1 MEKLKNKIG
10 IDKISLTG
18 FTVKNLNLVNYDLEK
33 KTKTTRQRVIKDK
46 YERYQLIKYRTEEQS
61 YYKLIFYPSR
71 ILWGTNIKNVNIKE
85 FLKALKWAKEE
96 LKIKGIYLKEMEK
109 ATIKD
114 IEININLKID
124 FESYI
129 NIFRVLI
136 PKGAIYGKNRNDHIN
151 IETIE
156 TKTTTTG
163 FKIYNKGKQQRT
175 GFKLVRFE
183 YWLENSNYYQ
193 LLKKL
198 GYDNTLQTL
207 IKKPFLLVDIFKL
220 KIKDMFK
227 KALKYIKE
235 KIYKPLKNE
244 YLSLKKYNSMA
255 TKKEIKPIYKQLE
268 NIKPF
273 GIFDKKL
280 LVEIIKNSQYEK
292 NKSREMKKILEIYR
306 ELNEMEKLK
315 NIYSMIIIDGI

>member
-1 MEKLKNKIG
+1 MELKNKIG

-18 FTVKNLNLVNYDLEK
+18 FTIKNLNVVNYDLEK
-33 KTKTTRQRVIKDK
+33 KTKTTRQRVLKDRF
-46 YERYQLIKYRTEEQS
+46 ERYQLIKYRTEEQS

-71 ILWGTNIKNVNIKE
+71 ILWGNNIKNVNIKE
-85 FLKALKWAKEE
+85 LLKALEWTRQE
-96 LKIKGIYLKEMEK
+96 LETKGIYLEELEK

-124 FESYI
+124 FENYI
-129 NIFRVLI
+129 NIFRLLI
-136 PKGAIYGKNRNDHIN
+136 PKGAIYGKNRNDNIN

-163 FKIYNKGKQQRT
+163 FKIYNKGKQQNT
-175 GFKLVRFE
+175 SFKLVRFE

-193 LLKKL
+193 IVNKL

-220 KIKDMFK
+220 KIKDMFR

-235 KIYKPLKNE
+235 KIYKPLKKE
-244 YLSLKKYNSMA
+244 YTNIKKYNSVVS
-255 TKKEIKPIYKQLE
+255 KKSIKPIYKQLE

-273 GIFDKKL
+273 GIFDKNIL
-280 LVEIIKNSQYEK
+280 IGIIKASQYERNK
-292 NKSREMKKILEIYR
+292 NREIKKIMEIYKDF
-306 ELNEMEKLK
+306 NEMEKLK
-315 NIYSMIIIDGI
+315 NIYKLIIINGI